1 MLARIQVDGGD
12 PLVEL
17 AALEDWLRTAPELRG
32 LVRRE
37 RAAPQPGEMG
47 AVGDVLVAALG
58 GGGAI
63 TALAAALGTWL
74 MTRRGQVSIKVAG
87 DGRQVEI
94 DIKSADPEALLRTI
108 LAGGVPLPDGAAAVP
123 GAQDGP
129 GPGTG
134 ACPAP
139 EAAGPSASPGA
150 AGAGAAVRSDRGA
163 G

>member
-1 MLARIQVDGGD
+1 MLARIEVDGGD

-17 AALEDWLRTAPELRG
+17 AALEGWLRSAPELRG

-37 RAAPQPGEMG
+37 RAAPRPGEMG
-47 AVGDVLVAALG
+47 ALGDVLVAALG

-87 DGRQVEI
+87 GGHQVEI

-108 LAGGVPLPDGAAAVP
+108 LAGGVPLPDGQAVVPAAKDGTGPAPDATGPPADPAV
-123 GAQDGP
+123 A
-129 GPGTG
+129 GTG
-134 ACPAP
+134 A
-139 EAAGPSASPGA
+139 
-150 AGAGAAVRSDRGA
+150 RSDRSA